1 MDQIEL
7 LNYKNDLIA
16 VLLVA
21 ILLIGYQIHL
31 RRVSRRDPLAVLS
44 NAATLAR
51 NAWVQTVMANHADAI
66 LAIQTLRNS
75 TMAASFL
82 ASTAILLM
90 VGALTLTGQAR
101 SLQAT
106 WHFLNIF
113 GTLTPEL
120 WLIKLLAILLLLF
133 YAFFSFTNSIR
144 INNHVGYMLT
154 INQDDGQKLFSPA
167 MVASQLNRGS
177 DYFRVGIRAYYY
189 LVPLVFW
196 LFGPVYM
203 VAATLILVVALLP
216 KIDRTPRQF
225 RRVEQEEEARQI
237 AKQAS
242 GN

>member
-1 MDQIEL
+1 MDQMNF

-16 VLLVA
+16 VFIVA
-21 ILLIGYQIHL
+21 TLLIGYQVYL
-31 RRVSRRDPLAVLS
+31 RMVSRRDSMAVLS

-51 NAWVQTVMANHADAI
+51 NAWVETVMANHADAI
-66 LAIQTLRNS
+66 LAVQTLRNS

-90 VGALTLTGQAR
+90 VGALTLTGQAK

-113 GTLTPEL
+113 GTLAPEL
-120 WLIKLLAILLLLF
+120 WLIKLLVILLLLF

-144 INNHVGYMLT
+144 INNHVAYMVS
-154 INQDDGQKLFSPA
+154 IRQDHTRKLFSPL
-167 MVASQLNRGS
+167 MVASQLNLGS
-177 DYFRVGIRAYYY
+177 DYFRAGIRAYYY

-203 VAATLILVVALLP
+203 VASTLILVFALLP
-216 KIDRTPRQF
+216 RIDLTPSQF
-225 RRVEQEEEARQI
+225 RRAGL
-237 AKQAS
+237 QAD
-242 GN
+242 

>member
-1 MDQIEL
+1 MDRIEIL
-7 LNYKNDLIA
+7 AYRNDLIA

-21 ILLIGYQIHL
+21 VLLIGYQIYL
-31 RRVSRRDPLAVLS
+31 RTVSRRDSLAVLS

-51 NAWVQTVMANHADAI
+51 SAWVETVMADHGDAV

-90 VGALTLTGQAR
+90 VGALTLTGQAK

-113 GTLTPEL
+113 GTLAPEL

-144 INNHVGYMLT
+144 INNHVGYMVT
-154 INQDDGQKLFSPA
+154 MRQDDGRKRFSPL
-167 MVASQLNRGS
+167 MVASQLNLGS

-196 LFGPVYM
+196 LFGPAYM
-203 VAATLILVVALLP
+203 VASTLILVFALLP
-216 KIDRTPRQF
+216 KIDLTPPQF
-225 RRVEQEEEARQI
+225 R
-237 AKQAS
+237 QAETQRP
-242 GN
+242 

>member
-1 MDQIEL
+1 MDPIEL

-16 VLLVA
+16 VFLVA
-21 ILLIGYQIHL
+21 VLLIGYQIHL
-31 RRVSRRDPLAVLS
+31 RTVSRRDSLAVLS
-44 NAATLAR
+44 NAATVAR
-51 NAWVQTVMANHADAI
+51 NAWVQTVMANHGDAV

-113 GTLTPEL
+113 GTLAPEL
-120 WLIKLLAILLLLF
+120 WLSKLLAILLLLF

-154 INQDDGQKLFSPA
+154 INQEDGEELFSPL

-177 DYFRVGIRAYYY
+177 DYFRAGIRAYYY

-196 LFGPVYM
+196 LFGPIYM
-203 VAATLILVVALLP
+203 VIATLILVFALLP
-216 KIDRTPRQF
+216 KIDRTPPQF
-225 RRVEQEEEARQI
+225 RNV
-237 AKQAS
+237 KQKID
-242 GN
+242 

>member
-1 MDQIEL
+1 MNRMEL
-7 LNYKNDLIA
+7 LSYKNDLIA
-16 VLLVA
+16 VFLVVA
-21 ILLIGYQIHL
+21 LLIAYQVYL
-31 RRVSRRDPLAVLS
+31 RKVSRRDSLAVLS

-51 NAWVQTVMANHADAI
+51 NAWVETVMANHADAI

-90 VGALTLTGQAR
+90 VGALTLTGQAE

-113 GTLTPEL
+113 GTLAPEL
-120 WLIKLLAILLLLF
+120 WLVKLLAILLLLF

-144 INNHVGYMLT
+144 INNHVGYMLS
-154 INQDDGQKLFSPA
+154 IRQDDGPKLFSPS
-167 MVASQLNRGS
+167 MIASQLNLGS
-177 DYFRVGIRAYYY
+177 DYFRAGIRAYYY

-203 VAATLILVVALLP
+203 VASTLILVFSLLP
-216 KIDRTPRQF
+216 KIDLTPRQF
-225 RRVEQEEEARQI
+225 RQAEQNN
-237 AKQAS
+237 K
-242 GN
+242 

>member
-1 MDQIEL
+1 MDQMNF

-16 VLLVA
+16 VFIVA
-21 ILLIGYQIHL
+21 TLLIGYQVYL
-31 RRVSRRDPLAVLS
+31 RMVSRRDSMAVLS

-51 NAWVQTVMANHADAI
+51 NAWVETVMANHADAI
-66 LAIQTLRNS
+66 LAVQTLRNS

-90 VGALTLTGQAR
+90 VGALTLTGQAK

-113 GTLTPEL
+113 GTLAPEL
-120 WLIKLLAILLLLF
+120 WLIKLLVILLLLF

-144 INNHVGYMLT
+144 INNHVAYMVS
-154 INQDDGQKLFSPA
+154 IRQDHNRKLFSPL
-167 MVASQLNRGS
+167 MVASQLNLGS
-177 DYFRVGIRAYYY
+177 DYFRAGIRAYYY

-203 VAATLILVVALLP
+203 VASTLILVFALLP
-216 KIDRTPRQF
+216 RIDLTPSQF
-225 RRVEQEEEARQI
+225 RRAGL
-237 AKQAS
+237 QAD
-242 GN
+242 

>member
-1 MDQIEL
+1 MDRIEL
-7 LNYKNDLIA
+7 LSYKNDLVA
-16 VLLVA
+16 VFLVA
-21 ILLIGYQIHL
+21 TLLIGYQIYL
-31 RRVSRRDPLAVLS
+31 RSVSRRDSLAVLS

-51 NAWVQTVMANHADAI
+51 NAWVETVMANHADAV

-90 VGALTLTGQAR
+90 VGALTLTGQAK

-113 GTLTPEL
+113 GTLAPEL

-144 INNHVGYMLT
+144 INNHVGYMVS
-154 INQDDGQKLFSPA
+154 IRQDDGRKLFSPL
-167 MVASQLNRGS
+167 MVASQLNLGS
-177 DYFRVGIRAYYY
+177 DYFRAGIRAYYY

-196 LFGPVYM
+196 LFGPIYM
-203 VAATLILVVALLP
+203 VASTLILVFSLLP
-216 KIDRTPRQF
+216 KIDLTPSQF
-225 RRVEQEEEARQI
+225 RRAGQEAD
-237 AKQAS
+237 
-242 GN
+242 